1 MPGMPVADPERSAP
15 LRVLHGGGRGWL
27 SSANGRAPRRRT
39 RSRSRATLREPAGGA
54 TAAPR
59 DLQLMAA
66 GFEAPGVNSGDVT
79 GPDPD
84 LDAAREFYAARGVTW
99 GLRVPTELPWPH
111 GRRLFRRRLMA
122 VQRAAFRARAR
133 GAGLALRPAGPADLA
148 AVLHVDSTVFGLD
161 PTDNTRWLEPLLAA
175 EARRSRAGRARRRAR
190 RHRLHAALRRGGA
203 ARPSTSPASPCWP
216 PARRRGIGAALSSWL
231 LERGFAA
238 GGELA
243 HLNPDT
249 DEAARLYGR
258 LGFTETPG
266 LDIYVGASKRGR
278 VSSPTGPRPSRPT

>member
-1 MPGMPVADPERSAP
+1 VQGE
-15 LRVLHGGGRGWL
+15 LRV
-27 SSANGRAPRRRT
+27 PF
-39 RSRSRATLREPAGGA
+39 GGA

-66 GFEAPGVNSGDVT
+66 GFDAPGVNSGDVT

-84 LDAAREFYAARGVTW
+84 LEAAREFYAARGVSW
-99 GLRVPTELPWPH
+99 GLRVPAELPWSH
-111 GRRLFRRRLMA
+111 GRRLFRRRVMA
-122 VQRAAFRARAR
+122 APRAAFRPASAVP
-133 GAGLALRPAGPADLA
+133 GLALRRAGPPDLA
-148 AVLHVDSTVFGLD
+148 RVLHIDSTVFGLD

-175 EARRSRAGRARRRAR
+175 EVAVVALAELDGEPAGTAYTLRSDGAGGPALYLAGVGV
-190 RHRLHAALRRGGA
+190 LAA
-203 ARPSTSPASPCWP
+203 
-216 PARRRGIGAALSSWL
+216 ARRRGVGAALSSWL

-238 GGELA
+238 GAELA

-266 LDIYVGASKRGR
+266 LDIYIEI
-278 VSSPTGPRPSRPT
+278 

>member
-1 MPGMPVADPERSAP
+1 MQGE
-15 LRVLHGGGRGWL
+15 LRV
-27 SSANGRAPRRRT
+27 PF
-39 RSRSRATLREPAGGA
+39 GGA
-54 TAAPR
+54 VAAPR

-66 GFEAPGVNSGDVT
+66 GFEAQGVNSGDVI

-99 GLRVPTELPWPH
+99 GLRVPSEMPWPH
-111 GRRLFRRRLMA
+111 GRRLFTRRVMA
-122 VQRAAFRARAR
+122 VMRADF
-133 GAGLALRPAGPADLA
+133 RPAGAVPGLSLRRAGPGDLA
-148 AVLHVDSTVFGLD
+148 SVLHVDSTVFGLD

-175 EARRSRAGRARRRAR
+175 EVADVVLASLEGDPVGTAYTLRSDGAGGPAVYLAGVAV
-190 RHRLHAALRRGGA
+190 LAA
-203 ARPSTSPASPCWP
+203 
-216 PARRRGIGAALSSWL
+216 ARRRGVGAALSSWL

-238 GGELA
+238 GAELA

-266 LDIYVGASKRGR
+266 LDIYVDI
-278 VSSPTGPRPSRPT
+278 

>member
-1 MPGMPVADPERSAP
+1 VQGE
-15 LRVLHGGGRGWL
+15 LRV
-27 SSANGRAPRRRT
+27 
-39 RSRSRATLREPAGGA
+39 PAGGA

-79 GPDPD
+79 GPNPD

-99 GLRVPTELPWPH
+99 GLRVPVELPWPH
-111 GRRLFRRRLMA
+111 GRRLFRRRVMA
-122 VQRAAFRARAR
+122 VPRAAFRPAP
-133 GAGLALRPAGPADLA
+133 GVPGLTLRRAGPPDLA
-148 AVLHVDSTVFGLD
+148 SVLRVDSTVFGLD
-161 PTDNTRWLEPLLAA
+161 PTDNTRWLAPLLAA
-175 EARRSRAGRARRRAR
+175 EVADVALAELDGAPAGTAYTLRSDGAGGPALYLAGVGV
-190 RHRLHAALRRGGA
+190 LAA
-203 ARPSTSPASPCWP
+203 
-216 PARRRGIGAALSSWL
+216 ARRRGVGAALSSWL

-238 GGELA
+238 GAELA

-266 LDIYVGASKRGR
+266 LDVYVDL
-278 VSSPTGPRPSRPT
+278 